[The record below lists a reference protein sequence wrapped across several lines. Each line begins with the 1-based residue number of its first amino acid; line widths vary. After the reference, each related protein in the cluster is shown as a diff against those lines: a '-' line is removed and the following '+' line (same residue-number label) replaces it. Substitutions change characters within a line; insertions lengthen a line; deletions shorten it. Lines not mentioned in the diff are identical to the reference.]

1 MKPEM
6 GRKAVSKE
14 YTYPRPVSNV
24 CVCRDC
30 KRYPTCQILMR
41 IAVKEKILNCPWF
54 TK

>member
-1 MKPEM
+1 MME
-6 GRKAVSKE
+6 RDQKAVIRE
-14 YTYPRPVSNV
+14 YTHRRPVSNV

-30 KRYPTCQILMR
+30 KRHPTCQILMR